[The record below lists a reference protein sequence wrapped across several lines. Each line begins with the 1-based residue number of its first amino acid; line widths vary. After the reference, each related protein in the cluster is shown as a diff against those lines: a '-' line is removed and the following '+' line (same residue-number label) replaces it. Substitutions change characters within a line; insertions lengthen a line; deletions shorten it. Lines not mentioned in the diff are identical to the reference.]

1 MSHRLHTTAP
11 RLTAAATW
19 QPESGTP
26 ATNTA
31 PANGFPP
38 PCPKTGTR
46 HTTSFVFDSYIPL
59 FWVNQQRI
67 LPAPHP
73 LLIEEPAC
81 ISIRPCKPV
90 RPPYYPTPIPPPTNM
105 PALEHLLLPCFF
117 LLFVHIP
124 FAIHT
129 IFGILVQERSGN
141 LFEENSFHVCLP
153 YGVKARPERTHAL
166 HPHIPVLPRT

>member
-90 RPPYYPTPIPPPTNM
+90 RPP
-105 PALEHLLLPCFF
+105 LLPYTYSPSNKYAGFRASASALFF
-117 LLFVHIP
+117 FTVCAYPICYSQYYIRDSRTGTLREP
-124 FAIHT
+124 FRRK
-129 IFGILVQERSGN
+129 FLP
-141 LFEENSFHVCLP
+141 CLSSLWCKSP
-153 YGVKARPERTHAL
+153 S
-166 HPHIPVLPRT
+166 